1 MIHHIIAQRFALH
14 ISIITFTCN
23 YIYIVHDFIYM
34 IPKVK
39 TQISVTFLKNYS
51 QMEHIIAVFI
61 YGGESTSI
69 HI

>member
-14 ISIITFTCN
+14 VSINIFTCN
-23 YIYIVHDFIYM
+23 YIYIIHDFIYM
-34 IPKVK
+34 IHKV
-39 TQISVTFLKNYS
+39 SDFSNFFFNYS